1 MLAMRKLSG
10 GQDGCCLC
18 CSRIALEC
26 RARGAEPGPD
36 PVSVLFAPPSPH
48 PPDQAKPR
56 KWEVLTCLHLGVVR
70 PVRDLLLA
78 DEVVYD
84 LHPDGRFRVLP
95 LQDHEGAAGLV
106 HRGQPQPECREEAA

>member
-1 MLAMRKLSG
+1 MGAASAAPASPWNAG
-10 GQDGCCLC
+10 P
-18 CSRIALEC
+18 
-26 RARGAEPGPD
+26 AEPSQGQT
-36 PVSVLFAPPSPH
+36 LFLSYLPPTPY

>member
-1 MLAMRKLSG
+1 M
-10 GQDGCCLC
+10 
-18 CSRIALEC
+18 
-26 RARGAEPGPD
+26 
-36 PVSVLFAPPSPH
+36 
-48 PPDQAKPR
+48 
-56 KWEVLTCLHLGVVR
+56 LTCLHLGVVR